1 MVTKHFRK
9 CSPSLA
15 IREMQIKITL
25 GFSLT
30 TVRIAVIKNVN
41 NDECWCGCGERGAI
55 RQCGGECKLV
65 QLLWK
70 SVWRFPK
77 NLWIKVLHDPSIYPW
92 IGAQKTLYS
101 TMEIPVHLCLLLP
114 SSEKL
119 GNGGSLDAWLMSKV
133 DVVLVHNEISPVW
146 RKMKLRHLQ
155 GSMDL
160 EEK

>member
-65 QLLWK
+65 QLL
-70 SVWRFPK
+70 
-77 NLWIKVLHDPSIYPW
+77 
-92 IGAQKTLYS
+92 
-101 TMEIPVHLCLLLP
+101 
-114 SSEKL
+114 
-119 GNGGSLDAWLMSKV
+119 
-133 DVVLVHNEISPVW
+133 
-146 RKMKLRHLQ
+146 
-155 GSMDL
+155 
-160 EEK
+160 